1 MNASTPTCWALALV
15 ISAGLGACSEKP
27 LPAKASEAKA
37 SGIGLAE
44 GAMKFLE
51 IEAAG
56 AGGSALSGLI
66 PGRVEFR
73 PQAYAAIGAP
83 VSARVLSIE
92 VRPGDV
98 VKKGTPLMTLQ
109 GGEVAG
115 LRSSLA
121 QAEAKAAAAEDLLK
135 RQNEMLK
142 KGVGLEVER
151 FDAETRAREARAE
164 LDRKRSAVAMIGGG
178 SGDRFSLSAPNAG
191 VVIAVKASVG
201 AVVASGGEALVEI
214 GDPSKLWVVAALP
227 ESEVA
232 GLAIGRKGEIRVPAA
247 DTRFEAI
254 VEGVGKVVDG
264 EQRRLP
270 IYLSIKGTSPKLT
283 PGMLAE
289 IRLSEVAEAPLSL
302 PTTAVLIKDGSRR
315 IVYVQNA
322 EGKFEARTVR
332 TGVSREGRVT
342 ILEGLTAGEKVVV
355 RGALL
360 LDAEAEQLL

>member
-1 MNASTPTCWALALV
+1 MNISTATRCTIALIV
-15 ISAGLGACSEKP
+15 SSGVVACFEKP
-27 LPAKASEAKA
+27 LPVKASDAKS
-37 SGIGLAE
+37 SGVSLAE
-44 GAMKFLE
+44 GALKFLE
-51 IEAAG
+51 IEAVG
-56 AGGSALSGLI
+56 TGGSALSGQI

-98 VKKGTPLMTLQ
+98 VKEGASLMTLY

-151 FDAETRAREARAE
+151 FEAETRAREARAE
-164 LDRKRSAVAMIGGG
+164 LDRTRSAVAMIGGG

-191 VVIAVKASVG
+191 VVIAVKTSVG
-201 AVVASGGEALVEI
+201 AVVASGGETLVEI
-214 GDPSKLWVVAALP
+214 GDPRKLWVVAELP

-232 GLAIGRKGEIRVPAA
+232 GLAVGRKGEIRVPAA
-247 DTRFEAI
+247 DSRFEAV

-270 IYLSIKGTSPKLT
+270 IYLSIKGSSLKLT

-289 IRLSEVAEAPLSL
+289 IRLSDVAEAPLNL
-302 PTTAVLIKDGSRR
+302 PTTAVLIKEGSRR

-342 ILEGLTAGEKVVV
+342 ILEGLAAGEKVVV

-360 LDAEAEQLL
+360 LDAQAEQLL

>member
-1 MNASTPTCWALALV
+1 MTSTPARWALALV
-15 ISAGLGACSEKP
+15 MSAALMACSEKP
-27 LPAKASEAKA
+27 LPTKASETKTPGL
-37 SGIGLAE
+37 SLAE

-51 IEAAG
+51 VEAAG
-56 AGGSALSGLI
+56 TRRGALSGLI

-98 VKKGTPLMTLQ
+98 VRKGASLMVLQ

-115 LRSSLA
+115 LRSSLT

-151 FDAETRAREARAE
+151 FEAETRAREARAE
-164 LDRKRSAVAMIGGG
+164 LEHARSAVAMIGGG
-178 SGDRFSLSAPNAG
+178 SGDRFSLSAPSAG

-201 AVVASGGEALVEI
+201 AVVASGGEALIEI
-214 GDPSKLWVVAALP
+214 GDPSKLWVVAELP

-232 GLAIGRKGEIRVPAA
+232 GLAVGRQGEIRVPGVDA
-247 DTRFEAI
+247 RFEAV

-264 EQRRLP
+264 ERRRLP
-270 IYLSIKGTSPKLT
+270 IYLTLKGASPKLT

-289 IRLSEVAEAPLSL
+289 IRLTDATEAALSL
-302 PTTAVLIKDGSRR
+302 PITAVLIKDGSRR
-315 IVYVQNA
+315 IVYIQNA

-332 TGVSREGRVT
+332 TGLSREGRVS